1 MKIDR
6 KDLVFGVLRKG
17 EAFFNNLEPDD
28 PMRLYAALT
37 TMAVN
42 QKEFLAMLC
51 QVVANVVTRGD
62 ELRTDVG
69 ASEKRSAKSKV
80 NS

>member
-28 PMRLYAALT
+28 PMRLYAALSAI
-37 TMAVN
+37 AVG

-51 QVVANVVTRGD
+51 QVVANVITRGD
-62 ELRTDVG
+62 EIKADVG
-69 ASEKRSAKSKV
+69 AGEKRNAESKM